1 MRSSRRKTE
10 AIANVMLFSSC
21 SRKELAAIATLATE
35 VGVAAG
41 SVLARQGEAG
51 REFYVILDGKARV
64 SIDGKDVA
72 MLGPGEFFGEMS
84 LLDQGPRVAT
94 VVAETPMEL
103 AVLDPRE
110 FTSLVEE
117 HPGVA
122 RKVLKTLAH
131 RLREAEKAPTH

>member
-1 MRSSRRKTE
+1 MRGNRRKTE

-21 SRKELAAIATLATE
+21 SRKELDAIATLASEVE
-35 VGVAAG
+35 VGAG
-41 SVLARQGEAG
+41 AVLAREGETG

-122 RKVLKTLAH
+122 RKVL
-131 RLREAEKAPTH
+131 